1 MAMKMTA
8 VEKQNDSIIR
18 AYNSQIEKSVK
29 QLGYYHTVTQNLIN
43 NAKLIF
49 GESNIK
55 QMTKKSRIDTITGNQ
70 IHIPQISRNRKTIST
85 DKAKK
90 LQKETKIKTGKY
102 KNMYDVSKHYQKAID
117 NAIAQRRANIPDALM
132 QIKDI
137 NKRTKAIKNYVN
149 NVTKQEIKN
158 QINISDLISETFEQY
173 RISKE
178 NGDDVTDYI
187 EFANDY
193 HSGNEINHETLLNL
207 KKKQYGKQLEL
218 ETTQYGSYN
227 YDIGNLADF
236 IDILT

>member
-18 AYNSQIEKSVK
+18 AYNSQIEKAVK
-29 QLGYYHTVTQNLIN
+29 QLGYGHTVTQNLIN
-43 NAKLIF
+43 NATIIF
-49 GESNIK
+49 GENNMK
-55 QMTKKSRIDTITGNQ
+55 QMAKKSGKDVVTGQTIS
-70 IHIPQISRNRKTIST
+70 IPQISRNRKTIST
-85 DKAKK
+85 DMAKK
-90 LQKETKIKTGKY
+90 LQTETKTKTGTY
-102 KNMYDVSKHYQKAID
+102 KNMYDVSKHYQKAIE
-117 NAIAQRRANIPDALM
+117 NAIAQRRSNIPDNLM

-158 QINISDLISETFEQY
+158 QININDLISETFEQY
-173 RISKE
+173 NIAKE
-178 NGDDVTDYI
+178 KGDDVTDYI

-193 HSGNEINHETLLNL
+193 HSGNEVNQQTLLNL
-207 KKKQYGKQLEL
+207 KKKQYEKQLEL
-218 ETTQYGSYN
+218 ETTQNTYN

>member
-18 AYNSQIEKSVK
+18 AYNSQIEKAVK
-29 QLGYYHTVTQNLIN
+29 QLGYGHTVTQNLIN
-43 NAKLIF
+43 NATMIF
-49 GESNIK
+49 GENNIK
-55 QMTKKSRIDTITGNQ
+55 QMSKKSRIDTITGNQ
-70 IHIPQISRNRKTIST
+70 IHIPQIARNRKTIST

-90 LQKETKIKTGKY
+90 LQSETKTKAGTY

-117 NAIAQRRANIPDALM
+117 NAIAQRRANIPDNLM

-149 NVTKQEIKN
+149 NVAKQEIKI
-158 QINISDLISETFEQY
+158 QINLNDLISETFERY
-173 RISKE
+173 KKAKE
-178 NGDDVTDYI
+178 NGDDLTDYI

-193 HSGNEINHETLLNL
+193 HNGNEINHETLLNL
-207 KKKQYGKQLEL
+207 KKKQYEKQLEL
-218 ETTQYGSYN
+218 EATQYATYN

>member
-18 AYNSQIEKSVK
+18 AYNSQIEKSVN

-49 GESNIK
+49 GENNIK
-55 QMTKKSRIDTITGNQ
+55 QMTKKSRIDAITGNQ
-70 IHIPQISRNRKTIST
+70 VHIPQISRNRKTIST
-85 DKAKK
+85 DMAKK
-90 LQKETKIKTGKY
+90 LQKETKTKTGNY

-117 NAIAQRRANIPDALM
+117 NAIAQRRANIPDVLM

>member
-1 MAMKMTA
+1 MAMKMNA

-18 AYNSQIEKSVK
+18 AYNSQIEKAVK
-29 QLGYYHTVTQNLIN
+29 QFGYGHTVTQNLIN
-43 NAKLIF
+43 NATMIF
-49 GESNIK
+49 GENNMK
-55 QMTKKSRIDTITGNQ
+55 QMTKKVGKDVITGQ
-70 IHIPQISRNRKTIST
+70 TISIPQISRNRKTIST
-85 DKAKK
+85 NMAKK
-90 LQKETKIKTGKY
+90 LQNETKTKTGTY

-117 NAIAQRRANIPDALM
+117 NAIAQRRANIPDNLM

-158 QINISDLISETFEQY
+158 QINISDLISETFERY
-173 RISKE
+173 KIAKE
-178 NGDDVTDYI
+178 KGDDVTDYI

-193 HSGNEINHETLLNL
+193 HSGNEINYETLLKL

-218 ETTQYGSYN
+218 ETTQYASYN

>member
-8 VEKQNDSIIR
+8 AEKQNDSIIR

-29 QLGYYHTVTQNLIN
+29 QLGYGHTVTQNLIN
-43 NAKLIF
+43 NAIMIF
-49 GESNIK
+49 GENNMK
-55 QMTKKSRIDTITGNQ
+55 QMTKKAGKDVITGNQ
-70 IHIPQISRNRKTIST
+70 ISIPQISRNRKTIST
-85 DKAKK
+85 NMAKK
-90 LQKETKIKTGKY
+90 LQTETKTKTGTY

-117 NAIAQRRANIPDALM
+117 NAIAQRRANIPDNLM

-158 QINISDLISETFEQY
+158 QININDLISETFEQY
-173 RISKE
+173 NIAKE
-178 NGDDVTDYI
+178 NGENVDDYI

-207 KKKQYGKQLEL
+207 KKKQYEKQLEL
-218 ETTQYGSYN
+218 ETTQNTYN

>member
-8 VEKQNDSIIR
+8 VEKQNDNIIR

-29 QLGYYHTVTQNLIN
+29 QLGYGHTVTQNLIN
-43 NAKLIF
+43 NATMIF
-49 GESNIK
+49 GENNMK
-55 QMTKKSRIDTITGNQ
+55 QMTKKLGKDNITGNQ

-85 DKAKK
+85 NMAKK
-90 LQKETKIKTGKY
+90 LQTETKTKNGTY

-117 NAIAQRRANIPDALM
+117 NAIAQRRSNIPDNLM
-132 QIKDI
+132 QIKDL

-158 QINISDLISETFEQY
+158 QININDLISETFEQY
-173 RISKE
+173 NIAKE
-178 NGDDVTDYI
+178 KGDDVTDFI

-193 HSGNEINHETLLNL
+193 HSGNEVNQQTLLNL
-207 KKKQYGKQLEL
+207 KRKQYEKQLEL
-218 ETTQYGSYN
+218 ETSQNTYN

>member
-8 VEKQNDSIIR
+8 IEKQNDSIIR

-49 GESNIK
+49 GENNMK
-55 QMTKKSRIDTITGNQ
+55 QMTKKSRIDPITGNQ
-70 IHIPQISRNRKTIST
+70 IHIPQISRNRKTISSNM
-85 DKAKK
+85 AKK
-90 LQKETKIKTGKY
+90 LQGETKTKTGTY

-117 NAIAQRRANIPDALM
+117 NAIAQRRANIPDNLM
-132 QIKDI
+132 KIKDI
-137 NKRTKAIKNYVN
+137 SKRTKAIKNYVN

-158 QINISDLISETFEQY
+158 QININDLISETFEQY
-173 RISKE
+173 NIAKE
-178 NGDDVTDYI
+178 NGDDVTEYI

-218 ETTQYGSYN
+218 ETTQYASYD

>member
-18 AYNSQIEKSVK
+18 AYNSQIEKAVK
-29 QLGYYHTVTQNLIN
+29 QLGYGHTVTQNLIN
-43 NAKLIF
+43 NAKMIF
-49 GESNIK
+49 GEKNMK
-55 QMTKKSRIDTITGNQ
+55 QMTKKAGKDAITGNQ
-70 IHIPQISRNRKTIST
+70 ISIPQISRNRKTIST

-90 LQKETKIKTGKY
+90 LQTETKTKKGTY

-117 NAIAQRRANIPDALM
+117 NAIAQRRANIPDNLM

-158 QINISDLISETFEQY
+158 QININDLISETFERY
-173 RISKE
+173 KLAKE
-178 NGDDVTDYI
+178 NGDDVTEYI

-193 HSGNEINHETLLNL
+193 HSGNEVNQQTLLNL
-207 KKKQYGKQLEL
+207 KKKQYEKQLEL
-218 ETTQYGSYN
+218 ETAQNTYN

-236 IDILT
+236 IDILI

>member
-8 VEKQNDSIIR
+8 TEKQNDSIIR

-29 QLGYYHTVTQNLIN
+29 QLGYGHTVTQNLIN
-43 NAKLIF
+43 NATMLF
-49 GESNIK
+49 GENNMK
-55 QMTKKSRIDTITGNQ
+55 QMTKKAGKDVVTGQTIS
-70 IHIPQISRNRKTIST
+70 IPQISRNRKTIST
-85 DKAKK
+85 DIAKK
-90 LQKETKIKTGKY
+90 LQKETKTKTGTY

-117 NAIAQRRANIPDALM
+117 NAIAQRRANIPDNLM

-149 NVTKQEIKN
+149 NVTKQEIRN
-158 QINISDLISETFEQY
+158 QININDLISETFEQY
-173 RISKE
+173 NIAKE
-178 NGDDVTDYI
+178 NGDDVTEYI
-187 EFANDY
+187 EFANDF
-193 HSGNEINHETLLNL
+193 HSGNEINHDTLLNL

-218 ETTQYGSYN
+218 ETAQNIYN

>member
-18 AYNSQIEKSVK
+18 AYNSQIEKAVK
-29 QLGYYHTVTQNLIN
+29 QLGYGHTVTQNLIN
-43 NAKLIF
+43 NATMIF
-49 GESNIK
+49 GENNMK
-55 QMTKKSRIDTITGNQ
+55 QMTKKSGKDVVTGKTIS
-70 IHIPQISRNRKTIST
+70 IPQISRNRKTIST
-85 DKAKK
+85 DMAKK
-90 LQKETKIKTGKY
+90 LQKETKTKTGNY

-158 QINISDLISETFEQY
+158 QININDLISETFEQY
-173 RISKE
+173 NIAKE
-178 NGDDVTDYI
+178 KGDDVTDYI

-218 ETTQYGSYN
+218 ETTQYESYN
-227 YDIGNLADF
+227 YDIGNLSDF

>member
-1 MAMKMTA
+1 MAMKMNA

-18 AYNSQIEKSVK
+18 AYNSQIEKAVK
-29 QLGYYHTVTQNLIN
+29 QLGYGHTITQNLIN
-43 NAKLIF
+43 NATMVF
-49 GESNIK
+49 GENNMK
-55 QMTKKSRIDTITGNQ
+55 QMTKKAGKDVVTGKTIS
-70 IHIPQISRNRKTIST
+70 IPQISRNRKTIST
-85 DKAKK
+85 DMAKK
-90 LQKETKIKTGKY
+90 LQKETKTKTGTY

-117 NAIAQRRANIPDALM
+117 NAIAQRRANIPDNLM
-132 QIKDI
+132 KIKDI

-178 NGDDVTDYI
+178 KGDDVTEYI

-193 HSGNEINHETLLNL
+193 HSGNVVNQQTLLNL
-207 KKKQYGKQLEL
+207 KKKQYEKQLEL
-218 ETTQYGSYN
+218 ETAQNEYN